1 MRPEQW
7 LYARQVVEPLANDPG
22 LAFVPTFI
30 KERWVQGRDTPRQ
43 GYENVV
49 EFLTKYAEAGGK
61 ILVSSDAHERAS
73 GPGFSM
79 HIEMQMMTDMGI
91 PAMKAIQGA
100 TLWGAE
106 ALGREQ
112 DYGSVEVGKVA
123 DFLIIEGDPLADIA
137 ATRNI
142 QMVIM
147 DGEVLDTEYDPNWS
161 NPLPRSK
168 AAMEP

>member
-1 MRPEQW
+1 
-7 LYARQVVEPLANDPG
+7 
-22 LAFVPTFI
+22 
-30 KERWVQGRDTPRQ
+30 
-43 GYENVV
+43 
-49 EFLTKYAEAGGK
+49 
-61 ILVSSDAHERAS
+61 
-73 GPGFSM
+73 M

-123 DFLIIEGDPLADIA
+123 DFVIVEGDPLADIA
-137 ATRNI
+137 VTRNI

-147 DGEVLDTEYDPNWS
+147 DGEVVDTAYDPNWS
-161 NPLPRSK
+161 NPLPRFTT
-168 AAMEP
+168 AMEP

>member
-1 MRPEQW
+1 MSKS
-7 LYARQVVEPLANDPG
+7 G
-22 LAFVPTFI
+22 GC
-30 KERWVQGRDTPRQ
+30 KERETPRP

-49 EFLTKYAEAGGK
+49 EFLTQYAEAGGR
-61 ILVSSDAHERAS
+61 ILVSSDAPCIERT
-73 GPGFSM
+73 GPGFTM
-79 HIEMQMMTDMGI
+79 HIEMQIMTDMGI

-123 DFLIIEGDPLADIA
+123 DFLIIEGDPLTDIA

-147 DGEVLDTEYDPNWS
+147 AGEVLDTEYDPNWS
-161 NPLPRSK
+161 NPLPRSTT
-168 AAMEP
+168 AMEP